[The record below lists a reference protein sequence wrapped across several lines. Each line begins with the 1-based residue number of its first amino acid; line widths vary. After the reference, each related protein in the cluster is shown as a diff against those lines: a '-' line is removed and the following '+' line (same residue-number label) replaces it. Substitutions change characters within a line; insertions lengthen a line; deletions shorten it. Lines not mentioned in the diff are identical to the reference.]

1 MASEYKDKST
11 ELDQSSGGIGTS
23 LGQSLNK
30 TTSTGSSGN
39 ATPKAGTATST
50 YGSKINQMANSNTLQ
65 YTPGDSVTAAKSYL
79 DGIIASKPGA
89 YKSKYTSQVAS
100 IYDGIMARQKFSYDM
115 NADAVYQAYRQ
126 RYMQQGQQ
134 AMRDTTGQA
143 AAQTGG
149 YGNSYAATAGYGAY
163 QNAMS
168 QLNDQAVQLQR
179 DAVDTY
185 NEQTERMQNM
195 YNIAS
200 QAEQTDYQRYQQQY
214 NDWQNDRTYAA
225 NQYNQAQQN
234 DYGMYQNQVGMAQTI
249 QGLERDDALQ
259 AQNQAQSY
267 AQELINAGIMPS
279 DELIKQSG
287 WDAADV
293 KALVKKNK

>member
-39 ATPKAGTATST
+39 TTPKASPATSI
-50 YGSKINQMANSNTLQ
+50 YGQKINQMANNSPLQ
-65 YTPGDSVTAAKSYL
+65 YTPGDSVTAAKNYL
-79 DGIIASKPGA
+79 DGIIAAKPGA

-100 IYDGIMARQKFSYDM
+100 IYDGIMARQKFQYDM
-115 NADAVYQAYRQ
+115 NSDAVYQAYQQ
-126 RYMQQGQQ
+126 RYMQQGKQ

-163 QNAMS
+163 QGAMN

-179 DAVDTY
+179 DAVNNY
-185 NEQTERMQNM
+185 NAETERMQNL
-195 YNIAS
+195 YGVAS

-214 NDWQNDRTYAA
+214 ADWQNDRTYAA
-225 NQYNQAQQN
+225 NQYQQAYNN
-234 DYGMYQNQVGMAQTI
+234 DYTMHQNNIGMAQTI
-249 QGLERDDALQ
+249 QGWERDDALQ

-279 DELIKQSG
+279 EDLIKQSG
-287 WDAADV
+287 WDTADV
-293 KALVKKNK
+293 KALVKKHK